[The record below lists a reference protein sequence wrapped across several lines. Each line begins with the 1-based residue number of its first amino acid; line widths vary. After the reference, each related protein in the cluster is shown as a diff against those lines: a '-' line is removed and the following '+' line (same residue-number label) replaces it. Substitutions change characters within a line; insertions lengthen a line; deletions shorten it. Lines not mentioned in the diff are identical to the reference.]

1 MVAPRLVHHDP
12 SRSEKA
18 AATDQALD
26 AFLDSLIPKQLAG
39 QWQARFLVRMWA
51 FGILFALAF
60 GGLALMQGLY
70 FLAGALAV
78 LVLGGVGN
86 LLLLQSTARVDLVV
100 NTSLAIVTPVLA
112 VAGLLQNP
120 PNPLSP
126 VFLVLV
132 PLLAGFM
139 LSRRLLWFWLVV
151 ASTFGGI
158 TEWMMANGFHVHGTP
173 RPNAGVVTA
182 LNLVA
187 LVVLVVAFVRW
198 VDTMRTDMVQR
209 LEAASRARTL
219 FLANVSHEIRTP
231 MNGVLGLTELVLAGN
246 LEPEQREKLEL
257 AQRSGVAMVALIDD
271 LLLLTRAESG
281 RLVLT
286 PTAVPTRK
294 LMSDVVDLYR
304 VSAEK
309 AGLTLVSKVEA
320 TVPPA
325 VELDGVRYQQVVT
338 NLLSNALKFGERG
351 TVELKLEREGNQL
364 LLSVRDEG
372 AGIGPQVL
380 ERLFKPFE
388 QAHDGASRNQGSG
401 LGLALTKQLVEQM
414 GGTITVDSQPG
425 RGSRFLVKV
434 PCIEAPMPPPT
445 ELPEEQAI
453 APRLRVLVV
462 DDNPVNLCV
471 ASGLA
476 ERAGCS
482 VHLARSGLEALE
494 AVRQHEFSL
503 VFMDCQ
509 MPGMDGYE
517 ATRRIRELKP
527 DPRLRIVALT
537 ATGGP
542 DEHDACL
549 RAGMDDFMVKPV
561 SLAMV
566 KRAVAACE

>member
-1 MVAPRLVHHDP
+1 MG
-12 SRSEKA
+12 
-18 AATDQALD
+18 AL
-26 AFLDSLIPKQLAG
+26 LDVFIPKPLDG
-39 QWQARFLVRMWA
+39 QWQPRFLVRLWA
-51 FGILFALAF
+51 FGILFALTF
-60 GGLALMQGLY
+60 GSFALLQGLHLLALSLG
-70 FLAGALAV
+70 V
-78 LVLGGVGN
+78 LIAGGVGN
-86 LLLLQSTARVDLVV
+86 LLLLRATARVGLVV
-100 NTSLAIVTPVLA
+100 NTSLAVVTPVLA

-120 PNPLSP
+120 PNTLGP

-151 ASTFGGI
+151 AATFGGVS
-158 TEWMMANGFHVHGTP
+158 EWMMASGLHLQGSP
-173 RPNAGVVTA
+173 RPNAGMVIA
-182 LNLVA
+182 ANLVA
-187 LVVLVVAFVRW
+187 LMLLVVSFVRW
-198 VDTMRTDMVQR
+198 VDTMRTDMVER

-231 MNGVLGLTELVLAGN
+231 MNGVLGLTELVLGGE
-246 LEPEQREKLEL
+246 LEPSQREKLEL

-294 LMSDVVDLYR
+294 LVADVVALYR
-304 VSAEK
+304 SEAEK
-309 AGLTLVSKVEA
+309 SGLELVTYVAPS
-320 TVPPA
+320 VPAA
-325 VELDGVRYQQVVT
+325 VQLDGVRYQQVIT
-338 NLLSNALKFGERG
+338 NLISNALKYGERG
-351 TVELKLEREGNQL
+351 TVELRLEREADQL
-364 LLSVRDEG
+364 VLTVRDEG
-372 AGIGPQVL
+372 SGIAPQLL
-380 ERLFKPFE
+380 ERLFRPFE
-388 QAHDGASRNQGSG
+388 RANDATTRQQGGSG

-414 GGTITVDSQPG
+414 GGTITVDSRPG
-425 RGSRFLVKV
+425 RGSRFLVKL

-445 ELPEEQAI
+445 ETLEASR
-453 APRLRVLVV
+453 ADRRLRVLVV
-462 DDNPVNLCV
+462 DDNPVNLRV

-482 VHLARSGLEALE
+482 VQLARSGLEALE
-494 AVRQHEFSL
+494 AVREQDFSL

-509 MPGMDGYE
+509 MPGMDGFE
-517 ATRRIRELKP
+517 ATRRIRALKP

-542 DEHDACL
+542 EEHSACL

>member
-1 MVAPRLVHHDP
+1 MG
-12 SRSEKA
+12 
-18 AATDQALD
+18 AL
-26 AFLDSLIPKQLAG
+26 LDSFIPRQLDG
-39 QWQARFLVRMWA
+39 QWQPRFLVRLWA
-51 FGILFALAF
+51 FGILFALTF
-60 GGLALMQGLY
+60 GSFALLQGLHLLALSLG
-70 FLAGALAV
+70 V
-78 LVLGGVGN
+78 LIAGGVGN
-86 LLLLQSTARVDLVV
+86 LLLLRATARVGLVV
-100 NTSLAIVTPVLA
+100 NTSLAVVTPVLA

-120 PNPLSP
+120 PNTLGP

-151 ASTFGGI
+151 AAAFGGLS
-158 TEWMMANGFHVHGTP
+158 EWMMASGLHLQGSP

-182 LNLVA
+182 ANLVA
-187 LVVLVVAFVRW
+187 LMLLVVSFVRW
-198 VDTMRTDMVQR
+198 VDTMRTDMVER

-231 MNGVLGLTELVLAGN
+231 MNGVLGLTELVLGGE
-246 LEPEQREKLEL
+246 LEPSQREKLEL

-294 LMSDVVDLYR
+294 LVADVVALYR
-304 VSAEK
+304 SEAEK
-309 AGLTLVSKVEA
+309 SGLELVTYVAPS
-320 TVPPA
+320 VPAA
-325 VELDGVRYQQVVT
+325 VQLDGVRYQQVIT
-338 NLLSNALKFGERG
+338 NLISNALKYGERG
-351 TVELKLEREGNQL
+351 TVELRLEREADQL
-364 LLSVRDEG
+364 VLTVRDEG
-372 AGIGPQVL
+372 SGIAPQLL
-380 ERLFKPFE
+380 ERLFRPFE
-388 QAHDGASRNQGSG
+388 RANDATTRQHGGSG

-414 GGTITVDSQPG
+414 GGTITVDSKPG
-425 RGSRFLVKV
+425 RGSRFVVTL

-445 ELPEEQAI
+445 ETLEASR
-453 APRLRVLVV
+453 ADRRLRVLVV

-482 VHLARSGLEALE
+482 VQLARSGLEALE
-494 AVRQHEFSL
+494 AVREQDFSL

-509 MPGMDGYE
+509 MPGMDGFE
-517 ATRRIRELKP
+517 ATRRIRALKP

-542 DEHDACL
+542 EEHSACL

>member
-1 MVAPRLVHHDP
+1 MRLW
-12 SRSEKA
+12 
-18 AATDQALD
+18 
-26 AFLDSLIPKQLAG
+26 G
-39 QWQARFLVRMWA
+39 

-60 GGLALMQGLY
+60 GALALLQGLHW
-70 FLAGALAV
+70 LALA
-78 LVLGGVGN
+78 LGGLLLGGVGN
-86 LLLLQSTARVDLVV
+86 LALLRATARVELAV
-100 NTSLAIVTPVLA
+100 NSSLAVVTPVLA
-112 VAGLLQNP
+112 AAGLLQNP
-120 PNPLSP
+120 ANPLSP

-151 ASTFGGI
+151 AATCGGI
-158 TEWMMANGFHVHGTP
+158 TEWMMANGLHLQGTP
-173 RPNAGVVTA
+173 RPHMGVVTA

-187 LVVLVVAFVRW
+187 LMLLVVAFVRW

-231 MNGVLGLTELVLAGN
+231 MNGVLGLTELVLGGE
-246 LEPEQREKLEL
+246 LEASQREKLEL

-286 PTAVPTRK
+286 PTVVPTRK
-294 LMSDVVDLYR
+294 LVADVVDLYR
-304 VSAEK
+304 GSAVK
-309 AGLTLVSKVEA
+309 AGLTLVSQVA
-320 TVPPA
+320 PSVPRA
-325 VELDGVRYQQVVT
+325 VELDGVRYQQVMT
-338 NLLSNALKFGERG
+338 NLISNAVKFGERG
-351 TVELKLEREGNQL
+351 TVELLLEREGNQL
-364 LLSVRDEG
+364 VLTVRDEG
-372 AGIGPQVL
+372 SGISPQLL

-388 QAHDGASRNQGSG
+388 QAHDSTARQHGGSG

-414 GGTITVDSQPG
+414 GGTITVTSQPG
-425 RGSRFLVKV
+425 HGSRFRVTM
-434 PCIEAPMPPPT
+434 PCVEAAMP
-445 ELPEEQAI
+445 
-453 APRLRVLVV
+453 APAEISEASRVARRLRVLVV

-509 MPGMDGYE
+509 MPGMDGFE

-527 DPRLRIVALT
+527 DPKLRIVALT